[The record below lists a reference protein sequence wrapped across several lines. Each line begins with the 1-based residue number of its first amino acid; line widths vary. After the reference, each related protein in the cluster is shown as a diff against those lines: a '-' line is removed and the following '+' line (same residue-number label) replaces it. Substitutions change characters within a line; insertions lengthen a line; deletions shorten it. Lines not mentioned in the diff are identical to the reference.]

1 MRHDSRA
8 GALLQGLAEA
18 LLTLDTPLRLTGPE
32 ASETSKKARLSPMGC
47 SIMASVLSMSQVRR
61 DAACRDMLGGCCCAG
76 AWCPHGLQHYWLS
89 VILDAGAAGLQHA
102 GMPTAAGELGPHMG
116 CSTMMSVQLT
126 TKVPAASTVKLSAA
140 CLSPLALAQSS
151 RLASAAAEVLLPL
164 QDSATRARTC
174 CYMLWRAPIG
184 LICMRASHDRCQH
197 QSAAAFRVNRQWHF
211 KQHVGSVGRG
221 MPPLHSQQ
229 DICLKSEGL
238 LS

>member
-1 MRHDSRA
+1 
-8 GALLQGLAEA
+8 
-18 LLTLDTPLRLTGPE
+18 
-32 ASETSKKARLSPMGC
+32 MGC

-89 VILDAGAAGLQHA
+89 AILDGGGWVAACRDMLGGCCRAGAWRPHGLQHYWLSVILDAGAAGLQHA
-102 GMPTAAGELGPHMG
+102 GMPTAAGGLGPHMG
-116 CSTMMSVQLT
+116 CSTMMSVQLS

-140 CLSPLALAQSS
+140 CLSLLALAQSS
-151 RLASAAAEVLLPL
+151 RLASAAAEMLLPL

-184 LICMRASHDRCQH
+184 LFCMRASHDRCQH

-211 KQHVGSVGRG
+211 EQHVGSVGGG

-229 DICLKSEGL
+229 SVCLNSEGL